1 MLRKLL
7 DFLRGKADAPGAAP
21 PAPPPADHGPV
32 VPVGPPTSGPTT
44 PAMELETDEVD
55 PTRE

>member
-1 MLRKLL
+1 MFRKLV

-21 PAPPPADHGPV
+21 PAPTPPDHGPV
-32 VPVGPPTSGPTT
+32 VPVAPPTSGPA
-44 PAMELETDEVD
+44 PAMELDTDEVD